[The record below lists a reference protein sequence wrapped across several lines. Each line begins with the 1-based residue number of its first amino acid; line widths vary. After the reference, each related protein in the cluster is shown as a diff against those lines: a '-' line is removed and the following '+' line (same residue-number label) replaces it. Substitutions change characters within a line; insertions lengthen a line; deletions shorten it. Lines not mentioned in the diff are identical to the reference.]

1 MREKKLQCIISFKNT
16 VDALEMEK
24 IGERR
29 KLSGR
34 LIPLPSIISAGCGL
48 AWTTEPENKEETLS
62 ALKEEGLEPSS
73 VHDVVF

>member
-1 MREKKLQCIISFKNT
+1 MREKKLQCIFSFKNT

-24 IGERR
+24 IGEKR

-48 AWTTEPENKEETLS
+48 AWTTEPENKEQTLS
-62 ALKEEGLEPSS
+62 VLKEEGLEPSS
-73 VHDVVF
+73 VHDIVF

>member
-1 MREKKLQCIISFKNT
+1 MREKKLQCIFSFKNT

-24 IGERR
+24 RGEKR

-48 AWTTEPENKEETLS
+48 AWTTEPENKEQTLS
-62 ALKEEGLEPSS
+62 VLKEEGLEPSS
-73 VHDVVF
+73 VHDIVF

>member
-1 MREKKLQCIISFKNT
+1 MREKKLQCIFSFKNT

-24 IGERR
+24 IGEKR

-48 AWTTEPENKEETLS
+48 AWTTEPENKEEILS
-62 ALKEEGLEPSS
+62 VLKEEGLEPSS
-73 VHDVVF
+73 VHDIVF

>member
-1 MREKKLQCIISFKNT
+1 MREKKLQCIFSFKNT

-24 IGERR
+24 IGEKR

-48 AWTTEPENKEETLS
+48 AWTTEPENKERMLS
-62 ALKEEGLEPSS
+62 VLKEEGLEPSS
-73 VHDVVF
+73 VHDIVF

>member
-1 MREKKLQCIISFKNT
+1 MRQKKLQCIFSFKNT

-24 IGERR
+24 IGEKR

-48 AWTTEPENKEETLS
+48 AWTTEPENKERTLS
-62 ALKEEGLEPSS
+62 VLKEEGLEPSS
-73 VHDVVF
+73 VHDIVF